1 MARKKS
7 SNQFEDSLNK
17 LESIIKKMESGD
29 LTLEESI
36 QQFEEGIALSQSCQ
50 KTLDEAEQKIKI
62 LMQKNG
68 KDDLLDFDDDQ
79 ELDET

>member
-7 SNQFEDSLNK
+7 SNQFEDSINK
-17 LESIIKKMESGD
+17 LESIVKKMESGD

-68 KDDLLDFDDDQ
+68 NDELVDFDDDQ
-79 ELDET
+79 EQDD

>member
-17 LESIIKKMESGD
+17 LESIVKKMESGD

-68 KDDLLDFDDDQ
+68 DNELVDFDDDQ
-79 ELDET
+79 EQDEI